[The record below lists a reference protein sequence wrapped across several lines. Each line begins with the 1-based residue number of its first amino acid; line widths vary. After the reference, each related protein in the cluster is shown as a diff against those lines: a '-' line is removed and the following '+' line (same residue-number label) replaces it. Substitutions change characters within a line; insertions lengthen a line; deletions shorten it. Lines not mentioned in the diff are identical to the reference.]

1 MWLKKLARGVR
12 LGQGLHGFGLS
23 PHKLNTP
30 MKIMY
35 LLAYN
40 LLCFMVYHF
49 IYSQN
54 FQLLDENHQFF
65 CGIKN
70 HCTMQKHSTSTFEK
84 Q

>member
-1 MWLKKLARGVR
+1 M
-12 LGQGLHGFGLS
+12 GQGFLGFGLS
-23 PHKLNTP
+23 THKLNTP

-49 IYSQN
+49 TYSHCFLKIFKCWMKIIN
-54 FQLLDENHQFF
+54 FLWNL
-65 CGIKN
+65 N
-70 HCTMQKHSTSTFEK
+70 HCIMQKHLTSTFEK